1 MDVGNIG
8 AIVFVVIFVAI
19 FATVVRAVMREG
31 RRAKESAARNEAMFQ
46 SMFPEL
52 QPYYHPV
59 KLLDFVR
66 ARLARNAKPGA
77 WKNPPGFATE
87 SAETTLDDGKER
99 VRLRD
104 AAGAVV
110 GEFVFEEHAEGGVL
124 RVGKGKLTVNTKD
137 VASPR
142 VRYWHPDREFKWK
155 RGQWTFL
162 SRMADREIE
171 TGDRSSFSSDSS
183 SSSSSSGSDFAR
195 GAAVAG
201 GIAAAGG
208 TFDGG
213 GASAAWDG
221 ASAEGGGGDSG
232 GSTATAY

>member
-1 MDVGNIG
+1 
-8 AIVFVVIFVAI
+8 
-19 FATVVRAVMREG
+19 
-31 RRAKESAARNEAMFQ
+31 
-46 SMFPEL
+46 
-52 QPYYHPV
+52 
-59 KLLDFVR
+59 
-66 ARLARNAKPGA
+66 
-77 WKNPPGFATE
+77 
-87 SAETTLDDGKER
+87 

-110 GEFVFEEHAEGGVL
+110 GEFVFEQHPEGGVL

-162 SRMADREIE
+162 SRMADR
-171 TGDRSSFSSDSS
+171 GDRNGRPQQLLQRFVVVVELQLRASR
-183 SSSSSSGSDFAR
+183 R

-221 ASAEGGGGDSG
+221 ASAMVAVGPSDSG
-232 GSTATAY
+232 GGTATAY